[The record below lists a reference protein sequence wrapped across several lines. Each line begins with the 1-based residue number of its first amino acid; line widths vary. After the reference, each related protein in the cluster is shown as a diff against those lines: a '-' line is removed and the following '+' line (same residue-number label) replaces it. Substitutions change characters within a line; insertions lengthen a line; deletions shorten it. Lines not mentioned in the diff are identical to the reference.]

1 METTAGLKNIR
12 LRRMTRR
19 DLPDVLKIERLSF
32 PNPWPPST
40 FEGEIQNIGLS
51 HPLVAV
57 DEAADRIT
65 GYIFYWV
72 IRDEVQINNIA
83 VHPDYRRRRIAED
96 MVRGILDALKNDGGQ
111 FVSLEVRAG
120 NAAARSL
127 YDKLGFKPIG
137 LRKEYYS
144 NPVEDA
150 VVMGLAFGP
159 VRFDGGKTPGRKT

>member
-1 METTAGLKNIR
+1 MEAPADSNGIR

-19 DLPDVLKIERLSF
+19 DVPEVLGIERRSF

-51 HPLVAV
+51 FPIVAV
-57 DEAADRIT
+57 DEET
-65 GYIFYWV
+65 GAIAGYVIYWV

-83 VHPDYRRRRIAED
+83 VHPDFRRRRIAED
-96 MVRGILDALKNDGGQ
+96 MLRGILDTLGDQGIQ

-120 NAAARSL
+120 NVAARAL

-137 LRKEYYS
+137 LRKEYYM

-150 VVMGLAFGP
+150 VVMGLSLGSL
-159 VRFDGGKTPGRKT
+159 